1 MLSIICVNKKCNF
14 FRQCREESHFPYR
27 CDQIEKAPEVQV
39 RTMIENKMT
48 EVLIR

>member
-1 MLSIICVNKKCNF
+1 MYTRV
-14 FRQCREESHFPYR
+14 CREESHFPYK
-27 CDQIEKAPEVQV
+27 CNQLETAPEVKV